1 LHFSDNFRKIRAGA
15 VEFPPANVHIHRNP
29 RMASDAAAQPLEPF
43 REYLRLLA
51 HLQLDPR
58 LRRQLDSSDLVQE
71 TLLKA
76 YQSQGQF
83 RGQTDAERAAWL
95 RTILANTLAD
105 AVRKFARQQGY
116 QEQSLEVA
124 LDASSAR
131 MAEWLA
137 SEDSEPHQRAEQT
150 EQALRLAQALA
161 QLPDDQR
168 MALELRHLQGYRVP
182 VISELMGRS
191 TAAVAG
197 LLRRGLKR
205 LREILNEPSA
215 DREPPTP

>member
-1 LHFSDNFRKIRAGA
+1 
-15 VEFPPANVHIHRNP
+15 
-29 RMASDAAAQPLEPF
+29 MASDAAAQPLEPF

-51 HLQLDPR
+51 HSQLDPR

-76 YQSQGQF
+76 YQKQEQF
-83 RGQTDAERAAWL
+83 RGRTDGERAAWL
-95 RTILANTLAD
+95 RSILANTLAD

-116 QEQSLEVA
+116 QEQSLESA
-124 LDASSAR
+124 LEQSSAR
-131 MAEWLA
+131 MAAWLA
-137 SEDSEPHQRAEQT
+137 STDSGPVEHAQET
-150 EQALRLAQALA
+150 EGALRLAGALA

-168 MALELRHLQGYRVP
+168 TALELRHLQGYRVP

-205 LREILNEPSA
+205 LREILQEQPE
-215 DREPPTP
+215 DRGPPTP